1 MAFISTNMTQILG
14 EKFKMALNRNRGNT
28 SDFSR
33 KESQSSLK
41 VPQTI
46 NLVKLL
52 VNEIKSSEK
61 SENLASMILLIIQ
74 VI

>member
-1 MAFISTNMTQILG
+1 
-14 EKFKMALNRNRGNT
+14 MALNRKRGNT
-28 SDFSR
+28 FYDFYR

-46 NLVKLL
+46 SLIKLL

-61 SENLASMILLIIQ
+61 PENLASMILLIIQ

>member
-1 MAFISTNMTQILG
+1 MTQILG
-14 EKFKMALNRNRGNT
+14 EKFKMALNRNRANT

-46 NLVKLL
+46 NLIKLL

>member
-1 MAFISTNMTQILG
+1 MAFISTNMTQMLG
-14 EKFKMALNRNRGNT
+14 EKFKIALNRNRGNT

-41 VPQTI
+41 VPQAI
-46 NLVKLL
+46 NLIKLL

-61 SENLASMILLIIQ
+61 SENLASIILLIMQ

>member
-1 MAFISTNMTQILG
+1 
-14 EKFKMALNRNRGNT
+14 MALNRKRGNT
-28 SDFSR
+28 FSDFYR

-46 NLVKLL
+46 SLIKLL

-61 SENLASMILLIIQ
+61 PENLASMILLIIQ